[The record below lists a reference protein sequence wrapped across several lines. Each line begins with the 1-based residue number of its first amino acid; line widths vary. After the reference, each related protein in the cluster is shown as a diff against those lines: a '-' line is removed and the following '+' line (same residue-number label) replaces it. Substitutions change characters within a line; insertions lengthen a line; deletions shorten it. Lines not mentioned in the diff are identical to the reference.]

1 MPRFPGSG
9 GQRPGRFS
17 GMLSADTDSGPVGHD
32 PLSPGEYQAIAAA
45 GRDLRR
51 VRRGERVAAGTGVMT
66 LGAAVLSAP
75 FVLGSGVGIALV
87 VMLGVIGW
95 REWSLRRGLSRLD
108 PGAGVRLAW
117 NQVALG
123 LTLAGYGAVQ
133 LWEGPSGALNAPEL
147 EQMPE
152 LAAAAEGIVR
162 LVHAAVY
169 AGLILGAGVVQGSQ
183 AWYYRSLGK
192 TIRRAMQRHPAW
204 TMRVHRAAWSGEAGV
219 GMTVQDVQRAG
230 RAAA

>member
-1 MPRFPGSG
+1 MRTDGLDPGEG
-9 GQRPGRFS
+9 
-17 GMLSADTDSGPVGHD
+17 GHD
-32 PLSPGEYQAIAAA
+32 PLTPGEYAAIAAA

-66 LGAAVLSAP
+66 LGAAVISAP

-87 VMLGVIGW
+87 VILGVVGW
-95 REWSLRRGLSRLD
+95 REWSLRRGLRRLD
-108 PGAGVRLAW
+108 PQAAAGLAW

-123 LTLAGYGAVQ
+123 LTLAGYGAVR

-162 LVHAAVY
+162 LAHAAVY
-169 AGLILGAGVVQGSQ
+169 AGLIVGACVMQGSQ
-183 AWYYRSLGK
+183 AIYYRSLGK
-192 TIRRAMQRHPAW
+192 TIRRAGERHPAW
-204 TMRVHRAAWSGEAGV
+204 AMRVHRAAWSGEAGV
-219 GMTVQDVQRAG
+219 GAGVSVQDASRAG